1 MNPQRPARTTEE
13 AAKAP
18 PARKSSGLPLPPF
31 LPGRAFALLDMF
43 KTLMLPRPAAQLPS
57 QRVRANRV
65 ALRRR
70 YQRPQPVSASI
81 RRFDP
86 HQRVQH
92 FLMFSSFIVLAA
104 TGLPQ
109 KFSGVEASQWWIGF
123 LGGLDRVR
131 MIHHIAGFTMLA
143 DCAYHVLYLFFRV
156 GIQGKLEP
164 LRMIPTVK
172 DVQDATQSFA
182 YFLGLSKEKPRFDRF
197 SYLEKFDYWAVFW
210 GICVIGT
217 SGVLLMF
224 AVTVTKVLP
233 GDVIPL
239 ALTVHGD
246 EAILAVGWI
255 AVVHMFN
262 AHLAPWVFPFNPA
275 IFTGKLSREHYAED
289 HPLEYERMVLG
300 EGKPVMRAS
309 EREAIA
315 PIAAQTGP
323 AGKAGASDS
332 ETMEEE
338 PAPSTEI

>member
-92 FLMFSSFIVLAA
+92 FLMFTSFIVLAA

-156 GIQGKLEP
+156 GVQGKLEP

-210 GICVIGT
+210 GIAMIGT
-217 SGVLLMF
+217 SGLILAF
-224 AVTVTKVLP
+224 PALASHYLP
-233 GDVIPL
+233 G
-239 ALTVHGD
+239 
-246 EAILAVGWI
+246 EAIRVAMIAHSEEALLAVGWI
-255 AVVHMFN
+255 AVVHLFYV
-262 AHLAPWVFPFNPA
+262 HLAPHELPFNTS
-275 IFTGKLSREHYAED
+275 IFTGKVPRRHYRD
-289 HPLEYERMVLG
+289 LHPLEYERILAAELAQPARATRVL
-300 EGKPVMRAS
+300 ESRRRRRKLPV
-309 EREAIA
+309 
-315 PIAAQTGP
+315 G
-323 AGKAGASDS
+323 
-332 ETMEEE
+332 
-338 PAPSTEI
+338 